1 MRKEIRMAETRTGVY
16 PCYENQFQIGSTK
29 EGATGI
35 ADAESF
41 SVSFD
46 NGVEEWTPFD
56 TEGWVRR
63 LLTAKGIT
71 ITVTGKRNIGDTGND
86 YVAGKAFVNGREAEG
101 YFGWIFP
108 DGTTVSWDAAV
119 YNVTNIGAGDST
131 AVGPLEFDVMSNG
144 KPTVTAATPAS
155 RAMMEASMEKLKAQT
170 DLGGK

>member
-1 MRKEIRMAETRTGVY
+1 MGNKKTGVF
-16 PCYENQFQIGSTK
+16 PCYENQFQIGDAK

-63 LLTAKGIT
+63 LMTAKAVT
-71 ITVTGKRNIGDTGND
+71 ISVTGKRNVGDTGND
-86 YVAGKAFVNGREAEG
+86 YVAGKAFVNGRNAEG

-108 DGTTVSWDAAV
+108 DGTTVSWDEAV

-131 AVGPLEFDVMSNG
+131 AVGPLEFEVMSNG
-144 KPTVTAATPAS
+144 KPTITPATVETMQ
-155 RAMMEASMEKLKAQT
+155 MMKMAMEKLNNDEK
-170 DLGGK
+170 K